1 MQDKGQKEPAA
12 RTIVEHSPGTNTCGH
27 RSELVENAAQS
38 PPTASQIPGF
48 FAGALC
54 FEGGG
59 AKGLVLGTP
68 TVSREGGGLAF
79 RGGWE

>member
-12 RTIVEHSPGTNTCGH
+12 RTTVEHSPGTNTCGH

-38 PPTASQIPGF
+38 PPYCFTNPGF
-48 FAGALC
+48 FEGALC
-54 FEGGG
+54 FKGGG
-59 AKGLVLGTP
+59 AKNGTP